1 MLETLLHQA
10 ANLTNLTFDSRY
22 PNGMEDGP
30 PPQAISVSYICHCSG
45 HSGRMRGGAGVLA
58 FASNTAWAQAS
69 KERVAHLFEES
80 LRICL
85 SCRDSP
91 DMRRQPSRKQ
101 ASELKVLMESGIRSA
116 QRTPAA
122 LTLLRYLRVCA
133 GATPSISVRI
143 RGKAARAA
151 PTIVRCAHR

>member
-1 MLETLLHQA
+1 MATG
-10 ANLTNLTFDSRY
+10 RY
-22 PNGMEDGP
+22 PTGDHFLGDLGVDTEVTSDTSAMPET
-30 PPQAISVSYICHCSG
+30 A
-45 HSGRMRGGAGVLA
+45 GGAAVLA